1 MFSITDNA
9 IRAAVFV
16 AAADA
21 PIWDIKSGKE
31 MRNFLEKNIPQVDY
45 DLITT
50 DSDIEKF
57 ALSSSGV
64 FPDPQYVK
72 GLQETFESKES
83 GKIDRMLHTIVTW

>member
-31 MRNFLEKNIPQVDY
+31 MRKDQR
-45 DLITT
+45 
-50 DSDIEKF
+50 K
-57 ALSSSGV
+57 
-64 FPDPQYVK
+64 K
-72 GLQETFESKES
+72 GKRERYK
-83 GKIDRMLHTIVTW
+83 GKLRDH